1 MWVSCFKPSL
11 LSYILNITVSKEK
24 SLTVNNLCT
33 CFIGNFGSFDMFS
46 ILEYVFLCTARVP
59 YCRFILWISVHVHI
73 CILWLLLCFAAS
85 KVASTKQC
93 SGKIIVRSKNSLHK
107 LIIPIRLQC
116 FTGLSNYFT
125 YLPIVCII
133 IACVHTHGH
142 FWVLLFLVNWFQCQY
157 RFTSRTVKRLYIS
170 YFYR

>member
-107 LIIPIRLQC
+107 LIIPYQASVL
-116 FTGLSNYFT
+116 
-125 YLPIVCII
+125 
-133 IACVHTHGH
+133 HGFVQLFYIFAYRVYH
-142 FWVLLFLVNWFQCQY
+142 YCLCPYTRSLLGFLFLVN
-157 RFTSRTVKRLYIS
+157 
-170 YFYR
+170 